1 MARGMEESGLSSLHK
16 LYTYYSLAESVA
28 IDAKTTVYCSP
39 GISMARGNEAE
50 AKTKIGQTY
59 YLAKKPEG

>member
-1 MARGMEESGLSSLHK
+1 MEVSGLSSLHK
-16 LYTYYSLAESVA
+16 LLHSLLTSRFRNNGCKDDSALFS
-28 IDAKTTVYCSP
+28 SS
-39 GISMARGNEAE
+39 SMARGNKAK